1 MHFYVNWFLK
11 KIEKCKKLY
20 FMKLHNLYVFY
31 EITLK
36 KCDFRKNG
44 FSHFL
49 LFSGTNLHKN
59 TSNTIFE
66 RYICALFKNLSF
78 IDLLVILV
86 EL

>member
-1 MHFYVNWFLK
+1 MNVRFLK
-11 KIEKCKKLY
+11 RADMYLSKMV
-20 FMKLHNLYVFY
+20 FSMKS
-31 EITLK
+31 LK
-36 KCDFRKNG
+36 KSVISEKNG

-66 RYICALFKNLSF
+66 RYIFALFKNLSF